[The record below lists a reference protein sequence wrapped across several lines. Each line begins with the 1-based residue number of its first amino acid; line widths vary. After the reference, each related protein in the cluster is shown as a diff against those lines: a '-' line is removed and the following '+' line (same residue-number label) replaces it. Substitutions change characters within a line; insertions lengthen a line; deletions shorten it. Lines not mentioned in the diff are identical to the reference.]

1 MPGSLHTNARATALS
16 RFARE
21 DVECLCYKS
30 KVASIF
36 KHFGGACDQRTCSKP
51 CPGLLSSLTL
61 ITEHWISRDLLTMK
75 WVSCYCRLT
84 LLMLKSH
91 IGSRVADLCI
101 MADGLYIL
109 FIEVVA
115 SVELALYALL
125 QLLLFQF
132 LANQLLVFSKSFS
145 M

>member
-1 MPGSLHTNARATALS
+1 
-16 RFARE
+16 
-21 DVECLCYKS
+21 
-30 KVASIF
+30 
-36 KHFGGACDQRTCSKP
+36 
-51 CPGLLSSLTL
+51 
-61 ITEHWISRDLLTMK
+61 
-75 WVSCYCRLT
+75 
-84 LLMLKSH
+84 MLKSH